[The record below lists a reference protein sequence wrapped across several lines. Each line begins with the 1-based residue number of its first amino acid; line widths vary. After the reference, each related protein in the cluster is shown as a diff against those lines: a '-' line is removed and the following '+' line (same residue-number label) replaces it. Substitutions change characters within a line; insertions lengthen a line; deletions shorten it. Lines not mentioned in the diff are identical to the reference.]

1 MAQQTAK
8 KRMNNKPVHVIRFG
22 AIKAAVWLN
31 QTSSGP
37 MHNVTISRT
46 YKDGDE
52 WRESGSFG
60 ADDLLQA
67 AKALDEAH
75 SWVFEQRR
83 QQGRG
88 DPPPDD
94 EETVS

>member
-1 MAQQTAK
+1 MPNSQAK
-8 KRMNNKPVHVIRFG
+8 QKTPNKPVHVVRFG

-31 QTSSGP
+31 QTTNGP
-37 MHNVTISRT
+37 MHNVTLSRN

-52 WRESGSFG
+52 WKESGSFG

-75 SWVFEQRR
+75 SWIFGERERAREERSEQ
-83 QQGRG
+83 G
-88 DPPPDD
+88 
-94 EETVS
+94 S